1 MASPTITPPGLRCGV
16 STVTTSA
23 ASAVCT
29 GRVTELLFWMSL
41 AACAGIAKP
50 RASAEARIAAVNMCA
65 SVAWRDAF
73 DSGHYLQD
81 HGLDGRTIRF
91 HVEHKHGE
99 NDWTDYDKVEA
110 KVANGVAEAR
120 LQLKH
125 PAPGEAEASAAD
137 LRFAC
142 ELV

>member
-1 MASPTITPPGLRCGV
+1 
-16 STVTTSA
+16 
-23 ASAVCT
+23 
-29 GRVTELLFWMSL
+29 
-41 AACAGIAKP
+41 
-50 RASAEARIAAVNMCA
+50 MCA
-65 SVAWRDAF
+65 LLAHGDHADMLVDAP
-73 DSGHYLQD
+73 
-81 HGLDGRTIRF
+81 GLDGRTILF